1 MDAIKLLKT
10 QHDEVEAV
18 FAKFEKTGSS
28 DEKLALFQQLGDM
41 LAAHATIE
49 EKVFYPTAYQIGRE
63 EGDAEVQ
70 DLLHEAVEEH
80 LSAKRII
87 ADLLEMNPDDEAF
100 EAKVLVLKEQIE
112 HHVEEEEGEL
122 FKSVQKAIPK
132 EDLEAMGVEME
143 ELFNALL
150 PGEPRFEVPKETE
163 QAAPLE

>member
-10 QHDEVEAV
+10 QHDEVEAL
-18 FAKFEKTGSS
+18 FAKFEKIESA
-28 DEKLALFQQLGDM
+28 DEKLAIFQQIGDM

-49 EKVFYPTAYQIGRE
+49 EKVFYPAAYQIGHA
-63 EGDAEVQ
+63 EGDEEVQ

-80 LSAKRII
+80 LSIKRIL
-87 ADLLEMNPDDEAF
+87 ADLLEMDPDDDAF
-100 EAKVLVLKEQIE
+100 KAKVLVVKEQVE

-122 FKSVQKAIPK
+122 FKNVKKEMSK
-132 EDLEAMGVEME
+132 EDLEAMGIEME

-163 QAAPLE
+163 EAAPLE